1 LGQNPAYSASDRV
14 RYGLVP
20 VLKFFA
26 LRTFYHS
33 ARGVTSA
40 GFIQSFSHLF
50 IAICKAHYVEN
61 IESEAPEEVA
71 RWSVIGKIVSF

>member
-1 LGQNPAYSASDRV
+1 M
-14 RYGLVP
+14 P
-20 VLKFFA
+20 VLKIFA

-33 ARGVTSA
+33 VRGVTSA
-40 GFIQSFSHLF
+40 GFIQSFSHL
-50 IAICKAHYVEN
+50 AICKAHYVEN